1 MNKKRFILPIIF
13 ALIFLYFSYS
23 YSAGGPKL
31 KLSVYDGGF
40 YSNKLIENIGTRN
53 EDIDNIRLLCPDQ
66 QFGMPYCVPPMTT
79 VKANTEYK
87 LEITNLQPNKN
98 FDLELNCNNVSKKE
112 TLNPGNSSSYT
123 ILGSFLEPSGDIA
136 YCYIKVQQ
144 DNNGD
149 LINFWIAKEK
159 TGASPDTYHI
169 YPESTTTQVNK
180 PVEFKIFSNKIYCP
194 YENHNNS
201 LPSGTLQFSK
211 RQQQGGTSFSDL
223 LRRLMAIMRTR
234 NHQALGPSDFSGGN
248 IFNTQFLSFPDP
260 GTYDVYIKGSQL
272 SNIATVIVNPSY
284 TLNVSVN
291 PSTVNGGDNVACK
304 ASISPLPSGNYTI
317 YWSQDPSSPAN
328 LVGKFT
334 PSTGNRVTWTA
345 PFVSNTTIFS
355 IIASTTINGQTI
367 IGKTTVTVNPGPGPG
382 PGQLEQKCYMGF
394 GYKCPKGIYPPD
406 PSCKRDP
413 SYDSYCQSQI
423 RE

>member
-1 MNKKRFILPIIF
+1 L
-13 ALIFLYFSYS
+13 
-23 YSAGGPKL
+23 
-31 KLSVYDGGF
+31 V
-40 YSNKLIENIGTRN
+40 ENVGIRN
-53 EDIDNIRLLCPDQ
+53 EDIDNIRLQCPDQ
-66 QFGMPYCVPPMTT
+66 PFGMPYCVTPTAI
-79 VKANTEYK
+79 VKADTEYK

-123 ILGSFLEPSGDIA
+123 ILGSFLEPSGDYS

-159 TGASPDTYHI
+159 TGASPDTYLI
-169 YPESTTTQVNK
+169 YPGSTTTQVNE

-201 LPSGTLQFSK
+201 LLPGTLQFSK
-211 RQQQGGTSFSDL
+211 RQQQGGTSFSNL
-223 LRRLMAIMRTR
+223 LRRLLAISRTR
-234 NHQALGPSDFSGGN
+234 NQQAIGPSNFSGGD
-248 IFNTQFLSFPDP
+248 IFITQSLSFPDP
-260 GTYDVYIKGSQL
+260 GTYDGYIKGSQL

-291 PSTVNGGDNVACK
+291 PSTVNGGDNVRCSV
-304 ASISPLPSGNYTI
+304 SISPSPPIRTPII
-317 YWSQDPSSPAN
+317 YWKQWPPIPT
-328 LVGKFT
+328 GTFT
-334 PSTGNRVTWTA
+334 PPTGISVTWTA
-345 PFVSNTTIFS
+345 PFVDNTTTFF

-367 IGKTTVTVNPGPGPG
+367 IGENTVTVNATQYVP
-382 PGQLEQKCYMGF
+382 KCYMGF
-394 GYKCPKGIYPPD
+394 GYKCPINVNPPN
-406 PSCKRDP
+406 PNCQRYP
-413 SYDSYCQSQI
+413 SYDAQCQSQI

>member
-1 MNKKRFILPIIF
+1 MNKAKFVLPIIF

-31 KLSVYDGGF
+31 KLSIYDGGF

-53 EDIDNIRLLCPDQ
+53 EDIDNIRLLCPNQ
-66 QFGMPYCVPPMTT
+66 QFGMPYCVTPTTT

-98 FDLELNCNNVSKKE
+98 FDLELNCNSVFKKE

-123 ILGSFLEPSGDIA
+123 ILGSFLEPLGDFV

-180 PVEFKIFSNKIYCP
+180 PVEFKIFSNKTYCP
-194 YENHNNS
+194 YENHDNS

-211 RQQQGGTSFSDL
+211 RQQQGGTSFLNL
-223 LRRLMAIMRTR
+223 LRRLMAIMRAR
-234 NHQALGPSDFSGGN
+234 NQQTIGPSDFSGGA
-248 IFNTQFLSFPDP
+248 IFNTQLLSFSNS
-260 GTYDVYIKGSQL
+260 GTYNVYIEGSQL
-272 SNIATVIVNPSY
+272 SNIATVIVTSY

-291 PSTVNGGDNVACK
+291 PSTVNGGENVACK
-304 ASISPLPSGNYTI
+304 ASISPSPPGNPII
-317 YWSQDPSSPAN
+317 YWSQDPPNPA
-328 LVGKFT
+328 GTFS
-334 PSTGNRVTWTA
+334 PSTGNSVTWKA
-345 PFVSNTTIFS
+345 PSVSNTTIFS

-367 IGKTTVTVNPGPGPG
+367 IGKNTVTVNAGGG
-382 PGQLEQKCYMGF
+382 PGQPEQKCYMGF
-394 GYKCPKGIYPPD
+394 GYKCPKGVYPPD
-406 PSCKRDP
+406 PSCQRDP